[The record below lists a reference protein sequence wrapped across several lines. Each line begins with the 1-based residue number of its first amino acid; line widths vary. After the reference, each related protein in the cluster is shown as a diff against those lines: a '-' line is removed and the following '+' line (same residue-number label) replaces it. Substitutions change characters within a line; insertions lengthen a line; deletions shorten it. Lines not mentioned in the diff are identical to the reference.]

1 MEDNRVIIV
10 GSVKLKK
17 KIYKRNEPFS
27 SAPGYHAIEQDAETK
42 AEVLLE
48 ETFSNKRNE
57 EVFVA
62 QAEEKAP
69 STVYTVASPHPL
81 LHAEEEPE
89 ELEVPVPV
97 AAEEAMQEAK
107 SKKKKKPAK
116 ERKKKKE
123 KTKNTSEEK
132 PQNRIA
138 INAKGKKD
146 KNAVKEKFQSSKR
159 VRKFSMFE
167 VVPAKESIEEKILAE
182 INKDGYYNVIEPV
195 AESAGKKPKIK
206 KDRKQ
211 MLILGVLMGIAVLSL
226 FLLILTI
233 GGLFE

>member
-57 EVFVA
+57 EVFVK
-62 QAEEKAP
+62 QAEGKAP

-97 AAEEAMQEAK
+97 AAEETMQEKK
-107 SKKKKKPAK
+107 SKKKKPAK

-123 KTKNTSEEK
+123 KTQKTSEEK

-195 AESAGKKPKIK
+195 AGSAGKKIKIK

-211 MLILGVLMGIAVLSL
+211 VLILGVLLGIAVLSL

>member
-57 EVFVA
+57 EVLVA
-62 QAEEKAP
+62 QTKEKAP

-89 ELEVPVPV
+89 EPEVPVPV
-97 AAEEAMQEAK
+97 AAEETMQEEK
-107 SKKKKKPAK
+107 SKKKKKTAK

-123 KTKNTSEEK
+123 KTQKTSEEK

-167 VVPAKESIEEKILAE
+167 VVPAKENIEEKILAE

-211 MLILGVLMGIAVLSL
+211 MLILGVLLGIAVLSL

>member
-1 MEDNRVIIV
+1 M
-10 GSVKLKK
+10 
-17 KIYKRNEPFS
+17 
-27 SAPGYHAIEQDAETK
+27 A
-42 AEVLLE
+42 
-48 ETFSNKRNE
+48 
-57 EVFVA
+57 A
-62 QAEEKAP
+62 Q
-69 STVYTVASPHPL
+69 S
-81 LHAEEEPE
+81 
-89 ELEVPVPV
+89 
-97 AAEEAMQEAK
+97 
-107 SKKKKKPAK
+107 KKKKPAK

-123 KTKNTSEEK
+123 KTQKTSEEK

-167 VVPAKESIEEKILAE
+167 VVPAKENIEEKILAE

-211 MLILGVLMGIAVLSL
+211 MLILGVLLGIAVLSL